1 MPTYLFGSLFY
12 FSPET
17 LGVDVISLNTR
28 FILLSFISVCTFL
41 VPSLLIYYMYRA
53 GLVQTLE
60 LKTLSDRPLPL
71 YLTALIYAFFSYFFA
86 KKLNPIS
93 DIAPEISWIL
103 GSISISILLVG
114 IISQKW
120 QISAHG
126 TGIGGVLG
134 VLLAVI
140 IKSGNTQLQLP
151 LTAALLMAG
160 WVFSARLSLN
170 AHTAAQVYCGAGL
183 GFLVSFLSV
192 WYWF

>member
-1 MPTYLFGSLFY
+1 
-12 FSPET
+12 
-17 LGVDVISLNTR
+17 
-28 FILLSFISVCTFL
+28 
-41 VPSLLIYYMYRA
+41 MYRA
-53 GLVQTLE
+53 GLIQTLE

-71 YLTALIYAFFSYFFA
+71 YLTALIYAFFAYLFA

-103 GSISISILLVG
+103 CMMSISILFVG
-114 IISQKW
+114 VISQKW

-134 VLLAVI
+134 ILIAI
-140 IKSGNTQLQLP
+140 ILKSGNTELQLP
-151 LTAALLMAG
+151 LIAALLTAG

-170 AHTAAQVYCGAGL
+170 AHTTSQVYAGAGL
-183 GFLVSFLSV
+183 GFLINFLSV

>member
-1 MPTYLFGSLFY
+1 MPTYLFGAFFY

-28 FILLSFISVCTFL
+28 LILLSFISVCTFL

-53 GLVQTLE
+53 GLIQTLE
-60 LKTLSDRPLPL
+60 LKTRSDRPLPL
-71 YLTALIYAFFSYFFA
+71 YLTALIYAFFTYFFA
-86 KKLNPIS
+86 KKLNPLS
-93 DIAPEISWIL
+93 EIAPEIAWIL
-103 GSISISILLVG
+103 GIMSISVLLVG
-114 IISQKW
+114 VISQKW

-134 VLLAVI
+134 ILAAVI
-140 IKSGNTQLQLP
+140 LKSGNTQLQLP
-151 LTAALLMAG
+151 LIAALLMAG

-170 AHTAAQVYCGAGL
+170 AHTASQVYVGGGL
-183 GFLVSFLSV
+183 GVVVSFLSV